1 MNGSD
6 HPLPRS
12 AGDDPAPAPDAPTPA
27 PARSPKPPKPPR
39 PDRRLSREFAV
50 QGLYEWLVARHD
62 LGVIDAHLR
71 EDDEF
76 ARCDAAWFDQLL
88 HGCAAKRGEIDACL
102 ARHGD
107 RQPDELSPVE
117 HAVLLVGVWELMHA
131 MEIPYRVV
139 INEGIELA
147 KAFGGT
153 DGHRYVNGVLDKAA
167 REWRAVEVAAAPA
180 RKPGPPRSRP
190 PSAGGAR

>member
-1 MNGSD
+1 M
-6 HPLPRS
+6 S
-12 AGDDPAPAPDAPTPA
+12 AAEDGPGVPAA
-27 PARSPKPPKPPR
+27 PARTAKPARKPK
-39 PDRRLSREFAV
+39 PDRRLSREYAV

-71 EDDEF
+71 EDGEF
-76 ARCDAAWFDQLL
+76 SRCDAAWFDTLL
-88 HGCAAKRGEIDACL
+88 HGCASRRAELDTHL

-107 RQPDELSPVE
+107 RTPEELSPVE
-117 HAVLLVGVWELMHA
+117 HAVLLVGVYELLQA
-131 MEIPYRVV
+131 VEIPYRVV

-167 REWRAVEVAAAPA
+167 REIRAVEVAAAPA
-180 RKPGPPRSRP
+180 RRPGPPRRGP
-190 PSAGGAR
+190 GAAGAGR

>member
-1 MNGSD
+1 VTG
-6 HPLPRS
+6 PE
-12 AGDDPAPAPDAPTPA
+12 AGPAPATPH
-27 PARSPKPPKPPR
+27 PSPRGKSPR

-50 QGLYEWLVARHD
+50 QGLYEWLVAGHD

-71 EDDEF
+71 ESDEF
-76 ARCDAAWFDQLL
+76 ARCDRAWFDALL
-88 HGCAAKRGEIDACL
+88 YGCAKDRAALDEHL

-107 RQPDELSPVE
+107 RRPGELSPVE
-117 HAVLLVGVWELMHA
+117 HAVLLIGVWELLNA
-131 MEIPYRVV
+131 VEIPYRVV

-167 REWRAVEVAAAPA
+167 RDIRAAEVAAAPPRQPRPAPVGRGDA
-180 RKPGPPRSRP
+180 R
-190 PSAGGAR
+190 